1 VKRAWLLNLDAEDE
15 VDPTRRQSDPLAAVA
30 RRPELVEQLRGLV
43 PIDDLVIGR
52 ERPASLAGIRVLA
65 WCPTPAARALV
76 AKRGGRLDGPGI
88 DVLRHTLSRALSA
101 SIGLSLEAST
111 FVDDPDGAVTKILGA
126 SPTGAWLARRAYGF
140 AGRGRRVIGRAPN
153 DLDRAFVVRAAREGG
168 VLVEPLVE
176 RVADF
181 GLHGHLDE
189 RGLTRGEPTT
199 THVDAA
205 GVWRKTERAS
215 SDDLSHGERTA
226 LQGELNRAARAL
238 LEAGHRGPF
247 GIDAYRYRLGGEVR
261 FNPRCEVNA
270 RYSMGWA
277 VGMGDRRPD
286 LDNGTTSIV

>member
-1 VKRAWLLNLDAEDE
+1 VTRAWLLNLDAEDE

-30 RRPELVEQLRGLV
+30 RRPALVEQLRGLV
-43 PIDDLVIGR
+43 PAGEAVIDR
-52 ERPASLAGIRVLA
+52 EGPASLAGVRVLT

-88 DVLRHTLSRALSA
+88 EVLRRTLSRALSA
-101 SIGLSLEAST
+101 SIGLSLEASS
-111 FVDDPDGAVTKILGA
+111 FVDDPDGAVTKILGV

-140 AGRGRRVIGRAPN
+140 AGRGRRVIGSAPN

-176 RVADF
+176 RAADF
-181 GLHGHLDE
+181 GMHGYVDE
-189 RGLTRGEPTT
+189 RGLVLGDPTSTR
-199 THVDAA
+199 VDAA
-205 GVWRKTERAS
+205 GVWRSTERAAH
-215 SDDLSHGERTA
+215 DELSRGERDA
-226 LQGELNRAARAL
+226 LRGEIERAARAL
-238 LEAGHRGPF
+238 LDAGHRGPF
-247 GIDAYRYRLGGEVR
+247 GIDAYRYRLGGELR

-286 LDNGTTSIV
+286 LDKGTPSIV